1 MSLNS
6 PVDTLKALQKTS
18 IKKRN
23 ETIDQTSVLGFLAG
37 AFIALGGSLS
47 LFIAGSIPTIKEQN
61 PGLQKLLFGS
71 LFPVGLILTLLT
83 GSSLFTG
90 NVLIMSL
97 GVMQRRISV
106 WSLVRVWVVSYLTNL
121 LGALFVAYFL
131 VFLAFD
137 EKDSPW
143 VDEARSI
150 ASGKMNKGPGQ
161 QFLSAIT
168 CNWLVC
174 LAVYFNFAATS
185 FLGKVVGIWWP
196 IMAFVASGFEHCVAN
211 MFFLPLGLMYSAPSS
226 PFWKLIVN
234 IIMVT
239 LGNIVGGSIFA
250 GFLLWYPH
258 QFRNDH
264 SVSRMSSALY
274 HWWQGKLAHSTKARS
289 NEPSPTTT
297 VKDEHGEHGDPD
309 NTDED
314 HHSDGDVDIDHK
326 YDDHH
331 NTPTTTTVEMDSV
344 QVDTFQNGENNIS
357 VSLPPK

>member
-150 ASGKMNKGPGQ
+150 ASGKMNKG
-161 QFLSAIT
+161 
-168 CNWLVC
+168 
-174 LAVYFNFAATS
+174 
-185 FLGKVVGIWWP
+185 
-196 IMAFVASGFEHCVAN
+196 
-211 MFFLPLGLMYSAPSS
+211 
-226 PFWKLIVN
+226 
-234 IIMVT
+234 
-239 LGNIVGGSIFA
+239 GSIFA